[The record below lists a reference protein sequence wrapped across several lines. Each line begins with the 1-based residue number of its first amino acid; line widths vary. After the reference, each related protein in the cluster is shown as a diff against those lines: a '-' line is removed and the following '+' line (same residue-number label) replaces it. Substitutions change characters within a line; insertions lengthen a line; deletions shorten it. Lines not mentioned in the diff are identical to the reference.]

1 MCAARELEGASC
13 GNAAKRLRTAAA
25 ERLPLAATER
35 LAPGQVKQL
44 MGLRRQVGGTL
55 EYHSRAQGLPSGPT
69 SLSELASW
77 PRLMV
82 RDFVEPRR
90 KCPDKSSGQSVG
102 TRLGRAH
109 GLQWQDDT

>member
-25 ERLPLAATER
+25 ERPERLPLAATER

-55 EYHSRAQGLPSGPT
+55 EYHSRAQGLP
-69 SLSELASW
+69 
-77 PRLMV
+77 
-82 RDFVEPRR
+82 
-90 KCPDKSSGQSVG
+90 
-102 TRLGRAH
+102 
-109 GLQWQDDT
+109 